1 MPLID
6 LKLHANVS
14 ELMLY
19 MKCPRQV
26 YYTNRD
32 HELAAEITPEYLEHM
47 ILKEMAIGYS
57 DAIERASIDRVSIL
71 DELNIEMERVKGEL
85 ELIYSTELR
94 NLPHRVLETAEEVVS
109 EHIGMIASNLSET
122 ISKYGK
128 EETIRRIRPYR
139 TEPVLHSD
147 KLKLTGIPSAII
159 QYEEKILPLS
169 IRTGKYPDSGVW
181 RNDRIHIAAIA
192 MLLEENYGDSVEHGF
207 VQYARHGS
215 IREVKIRPED
225 RRQVLKIR
233 SRVDSIKNGILPERK
248 EVTACSYCNFMH
260 LCTTARSSLA
270 SRLF

>member
-19 MKCPRQV
+19 LKCPRQV
-26 YYTNRD
+26 YYTHRK
-32 HELAAEITPEYLEHM
+32 HELASEITPEYLENM
-47 ILKEMAIGYS
+47 MLKELAIGYP
-57 DAIERASIDRVSIL
+57 DAIERTTADSHSIR
-71 DELNIEMERVKGEL
+71 DELNVEMERVKGEL

-94 NLPHRVLETAEEVVS
+94 DLPLKVLETAESVVS
-109 EHIGMIASNLSET
+109 EQIESIAANLSEA
-122 ISKYGK
+122 ISKHGK
-128 EETIRRIRPYR
+128 EEVIKRIRPYR

-159 QYEEKILPLS
+159 QYGEKMVPLS
-169 IRTGKYPDSGVW
+169 IRTGKCPDTGVW

-192 MLLEENYGDSVEHGF
+192 MLLEENYGDSIEHGF
-207 VQYARHGS
+207 VQYARHGN
-215 IREVKIRPED
+215 IRHVKIRPED

-233 SRVDSIKNGILPERK
+233 SRVDNIKDGILPERK
-248 EVTACSYCNFMH
+248 EVTACSYCNFTQF
-260 LCTTARSSLA
+260 CTTTRSSLA